1 MKNNNK
7 IIMLLLVVT
16 ILILGFVYQGKNE
29 ININD
34 SYENQPVLKGEFLT
48 SKKIISIELNNKLSF
63 DCILLIDFKD
73 KTNKLN
79 NITVSNGNVSRRF
92 GENTSINISS
102 MRFPYSE
109 NVQSQRLNIN
119 LSSSN
124 LLSDEVGSCLIDV
137 IPNDSIIISF
147 KTDNIEIKN
156 TVQ

>member
-7 IIMLLLVVT
+7 ILMLLLVVT

-79 NITVSNGNVSRRF
+79 NITVSNVSRRF